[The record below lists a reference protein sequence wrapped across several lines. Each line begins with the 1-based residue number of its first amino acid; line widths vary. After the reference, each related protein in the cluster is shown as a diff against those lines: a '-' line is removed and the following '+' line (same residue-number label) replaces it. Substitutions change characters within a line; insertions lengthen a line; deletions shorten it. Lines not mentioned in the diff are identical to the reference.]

1 MSSVVRAPRTTAQG
15 NDYFIN
21 VAEIDTTNG
30 DCYSEAGAA
39 LASVVGLSASY
50 AAGALL
56 VKDLGKTVTVDGAS
70 YRKVQAAFAQAA
82 DTTFYIKL
90 VPATGST
97 CKFAR
102 MTLQA

>member
-21 VAEIDTTNG
+21 ISAIDTTSG
-30 DCYSEAGAA
+30 DCYSEAGVA
-39 LASVVGLSASY
+39 LASVTGLSASY

-56 VKDLGKTVTVDGAS
+56 VKDMGKTVTVDGAQ
-70 YRKVQAAFAQAA
+70 YRKVQAAMSAA
-82 DTTFYIKL
+82 ENTTFYILL
-90 VPATGST
+90 VPASGST